1 MSDTED
7 PRAEELVEGL
17 NSAFEQSLQVLHRGL
32 NDTVGRLGG
41 NLRLPMQDIDQ
52 LIELGRTVIHEGDV
66 GKVAERIRV
75 RQSASDLALVIAT
88 MMQGVEFS
96 SPEEAKAARERM
108 LGALFGAFVGIRT
121 GRMREAV
128 LGAMGGALA
137 FSIYPILHEMLK
149 ENELSW
155 RQWSEM

>member
-1 MSDTED
+1 M
-7 PRAEELVEGL
+7 EGL
-17 NSAFEQSLQVLHRGL
+17 NDTFDIIIRDLSRGL
-32 NDTVGRLGG
+32 NDIVGRLGAF
-41 NLRLPMQDIDQ
+41 LELPRQDVEQ
-52 LIELGRTVIHEGDV
+52 LLELGRTVIHEGDV
-66 GKVAERIRV
+66 GKVAERIRA
-75 RQSASDLALVIAT
+75 RQDASDLALVIAT
-88 MMQGVEFS
+88 MMQGVKIS
-96 SPEEAKAARERM
+96 SPEDAKAARERM

-137 FSIYPILHEMLK
+137 FSVYPILHEMLK